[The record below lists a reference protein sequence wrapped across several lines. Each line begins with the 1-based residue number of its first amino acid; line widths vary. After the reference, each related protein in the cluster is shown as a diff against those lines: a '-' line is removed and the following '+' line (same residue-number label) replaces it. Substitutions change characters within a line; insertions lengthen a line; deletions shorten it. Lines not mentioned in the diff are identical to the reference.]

1 MSMQKP
7 SAFTAME
14 MRALDLVLST
24 SIEIAPPDAA
34 DMFRIARERLQQIQA
49 FLLCAPAQLT
59 PAQLTLP
66 ELKAL
71 MTLSSK
77 QVMSLA
83 GSAHAHVDCDCKA
96 VAHDASIAV
105 QKLCTSMAAEL
116 EAAGITVRIGT
127 RAEFEAMI
135 NAHAAPGMVQ

>member
-7 SAFTAME
+7 SAFTPME
-14 MRALDLVLST
+14 MRALD
-24 SIEIAPPDAA
+24 A
-34 DMFRIARERLQQIQA
+34 MFDLALGHAKTDVVDVFHIARERLQQIQA

-71 MTLSSK
+71 MTLSNK

-83 GSAHAHVDCDCKA
+83 GSAHVDCDCKA

-135 NAHAAPGMVQ
+135 NAHAAPGRVQ